1 MKKILLSLSL
11 LLTSSIA
18 IFGQTDF
25 NATDCAGAPHQLF
38 SELDGGK
45 VIVLVWVM
53 PCSSCI
59 PGAKAAYNASASF
72 ASSNPG
78 RVFYY
83 LIDDTG
89 GSCSTLTSWA
99 TTNVI
104 TPSSVFANTGNV
116 INMSNYGATTGMPK
130 VVVLGG
136 NAHTI
141 FYNQVNTGFTQAAI
155 TTAITNALA
164 APNSIG
170 INESSNID
178 FELNLFPNPVTNT
191 AKIAFNT
198 DQISD
203 VSFTVYN
210 MLGETVKT
218 VTVEKQT
225 AGKHEISINFES
237 LSDGVYF
244 MQIKVGNNTEIRKF
258 SIVH

>member
-83 LIDDTG
+83 LID
-89 GSCSTLTSWA
+89 
-99 TTNVI
+99 
-104 TPSSVFANTGNV
+104 
-116 INMSNYGATTGMPK
+116 
-130 VVVLGG
+130 
-136 NAHTI
+136 
-141 FYNQVNTGFTQAAI
+141 
-155 TTAITNALA
+155 
-164 APNSIG
+164 
-170 INESSNID
+170 
-178 FELNLFPNPVTNT
+178 VT
-191 AKIAFNT
+191 
-198 DQISD
+198 
-203 VSFTVYN
+203 
-210 MLGETVKT
+210 
-218 VTVEKQT
+218 
-225 AGKHEISINFES
+225 GKHRIITQGLQTRKTNK
-237 LSDGVYF
+237 
-244 MQIKVGNNTEIRKF
+244 KVILVPG
-258 SIVH
+258 